1 MTSVIAFVGDSI
13 TAGGDWGAWFP
24 DDTAQ
29 NFGVGGNTSDDLL
42 ERLDTVIEAQP
53 DIVVL
58 LIGTNDFAWRQPVE
72 HIVRN
77 IESVLVKL
85 RKALPDAQLL
95 VQGILPRE
103 SGYAHVI
110 KDVNTHVR
118 QFASTVRAQYLDL
131 WPALADAEG
140 GLREEY
146 TADQLHLNDE
156 GYRAWLAELK
166 PALETLRN
174 EPPTSRAIILP
185 RA

>member
-13 TAGGDWGAWFP
+13 TAGGDWDTWFP
-24 DDTAQ
+24 DDTVH
-29 NFGVGGNTSDDLL
+29 NFGIGGNTTDDLL
-42 ERLDTVIEAQP
+42 GRLDAVLEVQP

-85 RKALPDAQLL
+85 RKGLPDAQLL

-103 SGYAHVI
+103 AGYAHIV

-118 QFASTVRAQYLDL
+118 QFASTVRAQYLE
-131 WPALADAEG
+131 A
-140 GLREEY
+140 
-146 TADQLHLNDE
+146 N
-156 GYRAWLAELK
+156 
-166 PALETLRN
+166 
-174 EPPTSRAIILP
+174 
-185 RA
+185 